1 MPDRVLDGQGRRRET
16 EEMYILQRIPPM
28 PKRELDRYVLF
39 APRPSPRSAPVE
51 GRCSQ
56 SRRRPTTRHS
66 CASSAG
72 WLRLFAR
79 WWATRLFMLRPE
91 PDLGDIP
98 QEYVQWLQTT
108 QRYKYFTTA
117 NYLNGLVSITSYCYA
132 NLERRESHSWPWN
145 PTHGH
150 SSPTCVAR
158 RRRSARLNRCTRSA

>member
-1 MPDRVLDGQGRRRET
+1 MTPTSRWRRYELCAGELTTMPDRVLDGQGRRRET
-16 EEMYILQRIPPM
+16 EEMCTSCSASHRCRSGSSIATCCTAL
-28 PKRELDRYVLF
+28 
-39 APRPSPRSAPVE
+39 RPSPRSAPE

-108 QRYKYFTTA
+108 QRCKYSTTA

-145 PTHGH
+145 PT
-150 SSPTCVAR
+150 
-158 RRRSARLNRCTRSA
+158 N